1 MKGFTWIEQIL
12 IVGLVISLICSII
25 ICYRVYILNDHTFKS
40 RFSTWQMPMILAI
53 LADLYF
59 IQVN

>member
-1 MKGFTWIEQIL
+1 MKEFTWIEQIL
-12 IVGLVISLICSII
+12 IVGLVISLICSIV
-25 ICYRVYILNDHTFKS
+25 ICYRVYVLNDNTFKS